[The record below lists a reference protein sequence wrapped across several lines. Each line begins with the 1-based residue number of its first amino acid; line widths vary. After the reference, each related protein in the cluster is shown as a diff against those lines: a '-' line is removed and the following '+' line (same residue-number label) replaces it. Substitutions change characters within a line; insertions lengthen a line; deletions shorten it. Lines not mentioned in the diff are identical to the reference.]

1 MSVILGSTGI
11 TFPDS
16 TTQTTAATSSGG
28 TVTSVATGTGLT
40 GGTITTTGTI
50 SLVTTQG
57 AVGTYAWLITGSGTA
72 VFGSTY
78 AGSGLTPAGAIS
90 IFGTGCMYYYVPAGG
105 GSAQS
110 GTWRCMGQGSGF
122 GSSSYSTLFVRIA

>member
-16 TTQTTAATSSGG
+16 TTQTTSATSSGG

-40 GGTITTTGTI
+40 GGTITTSGTI

-57 AVGTYAWLITGSGTA
+57 AVGTYAFATLAGGLGGGFNFGSSYAGSILAPNGVAQYCGPYASINTPGSGT
-72 VFGSTY
+72 
-78 AGSGLTPAGAIS
+78 L
-90 IFGTGCMYYYVPAGG
+90 
-105 GSAQS
+105 S
-110 GTWRCMGQGSGF
+110 GTWRAMGTTST
-122 GSSSYSTLFVRIA
+122 YYAYATTLFIRIA

>member
-16 TTQTTAATSSGG
+16 TTQTTAATAG
-28 TVTSVATGTGLT
+28 VTSVATGTGLT

-57 AVGTYAWLITGSGTA
+57 AVGTYAWLATGSGTA

-78 AGSGLTPAGAIS
+78 AGSGLTPAGAYGL
-90 IFGTGCMYYYVPAGG
+90 FGYGCQYYYVPAGG

-110 GTWRCMGQGSGF
+110 GTWRCMGQSNAYGSGANN
-122 GSSSYSTLFVRIA
+122 STLFVRIA